1 VVLDLIKPIEK
12 TRLYDSIVDQIKD
25 LILQGKLK
33 PGDKLPSER
42 DLAQLFHVGRPTVR
56 EAIRTLKLIGLVDVN
71 QGQRGTVV
79 KKYALEP
86 YRESMREQMRWL
98 IQTRKTTIEQLT
110 EVRSALDTSI
120 ALLAAERAS
129 KADLRDMRLLLREM
143 EVSTNSSSAYLEKAI
158 GFHKLMAIS
167 TGNPIFHAIWTAFTE
182 LVIDQYQELLD
193 RMGKDIIKK
202 LYLTNLQI
210 YRAILAKD
218 RKKIRAAV
226 DGNIKLQGEILSYAQ
241 ESSI

>member
-1 VVLDLIKPIEK
+1 VVEDLIKPIEK
-12 TRLYDSIVDQIKD
+12 TRLYDSIVDQVKN

-79 KKYALEP
+79 KTYALEP

-98 IQTRKTTIEQLT
+98 IRSRKTTIEQLT

-129 KADLRDMRLLLREM
+129 KAKLKAMRLLLKRM
-143 EVSTNSSSAYLEKAI
+143 EASTNSSSAYLEKAI
-158 GFHKLMAIS
+158 EFHKLMAIS
-167 TGNPIFHAIWTAFTE
+167 TGNPIFHAIWTGFTD
-182 LVIDQYQELLD
+182 LIIDQYEDHLD
-193 RMGKDIIKK
+193 RNNEDILK
-202 LYLTNLQI
+202 LYLTNLAT
-210 YRAILAKD
+210 YRAILTGD

-226 DGNIKLQGEILSYAQ
+226 DRNIKLQSEIFSYDKEAT
-241 ESSI
+241 I